1 MYAGILSKG
10 KELSHSLA
18 NGRRAYAQ
26 VARGALKVNGERL
39 NAGDGAKITDENK
52 ITLAALED
60 TELLL
65 FDLA

>member
-1 MYAGILSKG
+1 MYTGILSKG
-10 KELSHSLA
+10 KELSHSPA
-18 NGRRAYAQ
+18 NGRRAYAH
-26 VARGALKVNGERL
+26 VARGALEMNGERL
-39 NAGDGAKITDENK
+39 DTGDGAKITDENK